1 VKTRY
6 DLWQTERE
14 AAEVTASGLK
24 VLRGEHP
31 FVTVKV
37 WMPKATKPAAFY
49 KFRSVEQREQ
59 WLERYVSNYAAN
71 QAARAE
77 YRAEKKAKA
86 SENAQS
92 VDVGT
97 IFVHSWG
104 YDQTNIDYYQV
115 VKKSGQ
121 MVEVAAIA
129 AEEVEG
135 SQGFMCATVK
145 PLPGAF
151 LSKSYRMQDAHG
163 NYRKTLRKRLQFT
176 ERGDPYLSF
185 EYGWCGVNKPGESRY
200 SSWYA

>member
-1 VKTRY
+1 MRTRF

-14 AAEVTASGLK
+14 AAEVTPSGLK

-59 WLERYVSNYAAN
+59 WLASYVSNYETN
-71 QAARAE
+71 QTARAE
-77 YRAEKKAKA
+77 YRASKKAAA
-86 SENAQS
+86 SQNAQS
-92 VDVGT
+92 VEVGT
-97 IFVHSWG
+97 IFCHSWG

-121 MVEVAAIA
+121 MVEVRPIA
-129 AEEVEG
+129 SAEVEG
-135 SQGFMCATVK
+135 SQGFMCATVT
-145 PLPGAF
+145 PVADAF
-151 LSKSYRMQDAHG
+151 VTKTYKLQDAHG
-163 NYRKTLRKRLQFT
+163 NYKKTLRKRLQFT

-185 EYGWCGVNKPGESRY
+185 EYGWCGVAKPGESRY